1 VAGAAEVRH
10 YGLMAR
16 RGDALR
22 EHILWVAKGLFL
34 ELGFERASMDEV
46 ASRAQTSKRSVYA
59 HFASK
64 EKLFLAV
71 IELVRG
77 LFLSRIKE
85 PAAYSAK
92 PAEALEAFCAR
103 YLEAVL
109 YESSVQLL
117 RISMAETT
125 RFPEGAAKHHDV
137 VFTEV
142 TARVSSHLKRS
153 YGLSARASSE
163 AAQRLIGRLLFPRL
177 TRALF
182 GLEDLI
188 QEFDEHTLSPKVD
201 VKAVRKAVTELL
213 ATLPTV
219 NRSHSSA

>member
-1 VAGAAEVRH
+1 MLAKFATMGR
-10 YGLMAR
+10 MAR

-22 EHILWVAKGLFL
+22 EHILWVAKGVFL

-85 PAAYSAK
+85 PAAYSEK

-125 RFPEGAAKHHDV
+125 RFPEGAAKHHNV

-142 TARVSSHLKRS
+142 TARVSSYLKATF
-153 YGLSARASSE
+153 GLSARASSE
-163 AAQRLIGRLLFPRL
+163 AAQRLIARLLFPCL
-177 TRALF
+177 PRALF
-182 GLEDLI
+182 GLDDLVE
-188 QEFDEHTLSPKVD
+188 EFDEHALSPKID
-201 VKAVRKAVTELL
+201 VKAVRKVVAEVL
-213 ATLPTV
+213 ATLPMA
-219 NRSHSSA
+219 NRGDS

>member
-1 VAGAAEVRH
+1 MAWT
-10 YGLMAR
+10 MAR

-22 EHILWVAKGLFL
+22 EHILWVAKGVFL

-64 EKLFLAV
+64 ERLFLAI

-77 LFLSRIKE
+77 LFLARIKE
-85 PAAYSAK
+85 PAVYSTK

-103 YLEAVL
+103 YLEALL

-125 RFPEGAAKHHDV
+125 RFPEGAAQHHDV

-142 TARVSSHLKRS
+142 VARVSSYLKAS
-153 YGLSARASSE
+153 FGLNARVSSE

-177 TRALF
+177 PRALF

-188 QEFDEHTLSPKVD
+188 QEFDEQALSPKID
-201 VKAVRKAVTELL
+201 LKAVRKVVAEVM
-213 ATLPTV
+213 ATLPAP
-219 NRSHSSA
+219 NRSDGSA

>member
-1 VAGAAEVRH
+1 
-10 YGLMAR
+10 MAR

-22 EHILWVAKGLFL
+22 EHILWVAKGAFL
-34 ELGFERASMDEV
+34 ELGFERTSMDEV
-46 ASRAQTSKRSVYA
+46 ASRAQTSKRSLYA

-77 LFLSRIKE
+77 LFLARIKE

-92 PAEALEAFCAR
+92 PADALEAFCAR

-117 RISMAETT
+117 RISMAETA

-142 TARVSSHLKRS
+142 TARVSSFLKTS
-153 YGLSARASSE
+153 YGLSARVSSE
-163 AAQRLIGRLLFPRL
+163 AAQRLIARLLFPRL
-177 TRALF
+177 PRALF

-188 QEFDEHTLSPKVD
+188 EEFDEHALSPKID
-201 VKAVRKAVTELL
+201 LKAVRKAVTEVL
-213 ATLPTV
+213 ASLPMV
-219 NRSHSSA
+219 SHRGSSA